1 MTTINRDDNT
11 LLCDATADQLD
22 RVRSAANEA
31 GHPSLEAAANGDGG
45 STGMWNWTVARC
57 LEHLAPESDADRT
70 QRLYR
75 EAESRVRGDDRLAP
89 FAGTILADFPEGDDH
104 WQWVIDADAD
114 EIIGWAKGAAR

>member
-57 LEHLAPESDADRT
+57 LEHWAAGTPAREYRIAMAKADGSWDVIETFEAADDDAANAYAEQNHADSDWYVLDADGRNINGGRD
-70 QRLYR
+70 Q
-75 EAESRVRGDDRLAP
+75 
-89 FAGTILADFPEGDDH
+89 
-104 WQWVIDADAD
+104 
-114 EIIGWAKGAAR
+114 